1 VTDLAPGTDLTPLEA
16 RLWAVLDP
24 YRDRLVPG
32 SVYGLSTLTRPGA
45 SAHAFFAG
53 VRLAERH
60 VAFHLMPVY
69 RDPALLDGVSPTLR
83 RRLKGKSTF
92 SFVTIDEPL
101 ILELEALVARSFESY
116 LAGWGSR

>member
-1 VTDLAPGTDLTPLEA
+1 MTEFAPLEA
-16 RLWAVLDP
+16 RLWAILDP

-45 SAHAFFAG
+45 KAHGFFAG
-53 VRLAERH
+53 VRVADGH

-69 RDPALLDGVSPTLR
+69 HDPSLLDGTSPALR

-92 SFVTIDEPL
+92 NFTVVDEGL
-101 ILELEALVARSFESY
+101 FAELESLVARAYEAY
-116 LAGWGSR
+116 AAAA